1 MDHDFSKFQFIP
13 SVRRLGDLETALCSD
28 KEIILLTEAD
38 IVNLKPIVKKVHDAG
53 KKAWINLE
61 LLGGFGRD
69 TAGIKLL
76 KNFYHVDGVMST
88 DSTKLGIAKKMGIF
102 TVQRFLLVDSRA
114 FDTAIKILKTT
125 KVDAAE
131 VLPGVVA
138 QDVLMDLR
146 NVSPIPILAGGFIRT
161 IEEIEEIKRLG
172 FNGLTISKKEF
183 FGAN

>member
-1 MDHDFSKFQFIP
+1 
-13 SVRRLGDLETALCSD
+13 
-28 KEIILLTEAD
+28 
-38 IVNLKPIVKKVHDAG
+38 
-53 KKAWINLE
+53 
-61 LLGGFGRD
+61 
-69 TAGIKLL
+69 
-76 KNFYHVDGVMST
+76 MST

-146 NVSPIPILAGGFIRT
+146 NASPIPILAGGFIRT